1 MTEPPTSPAKKTP
14 ARKKATPRAK
24 SALPKVE
31 PAAPAEP
38 EADVSNNGRT
48 PPPPPFAEQ
57 GSNRLLRLVAVIAAA
72 LVLLLAAAL
81 IFTMTR
87 ISDNNNANS
96 LRNSALKD
104 AATYGAWVS
113 SYNYTDLTAPTST
126 WTLIESHSTPT
137 FKVSFDKTKANL
149 TSLVKD
155 YDASATG
162 KVVAAGISSLSS
174 SRAVVLLFID
184 QTVTNK
190 LQKNGSTTEPLR
202 AELIL
207 TRSHG
212 QWLINDLQVP
222 S

>member
-1 MTEPPTSPAKKTP
+1 MSDTPTGPAKKATT
-14 ARKKATPRAK
+14 RKKATSRAK
-24 SALPKVE
+24 
-31 PAAPAEP
+31 AAPSLVETAEP
-38 EADVSNNGRT
+38 ESDISTNGL
-48 PPPPPFAEQ
+48 PPPYPPPGES
-57 GSNRLLRLVAVIAAA
+57 GPNRQLRLVTAIAAA
-72 LVLLLAAAL
+72 LVLLLAGAL
-81 IFTMTR
+81 IFTITR

-113 SYNYTDLTAPTST
+113 SYDYTNLTAPTST

-137 FKVSFDKTKANL
+137 FKTSFDKTKASL
-149 TSLVKD
+149 TTLVKD
-155 YDASATG
+155 YNAKAAG
-162 KVVAAGISSLSS
+162 KVVAVGISSLSS

-184 QTVTNK
+184 QTVTNN

-212 QWLINDLQVP
+212 RWLINDLQVP
-222 S
+222 T